1 MAAPAYHQ
9 LHCPG
14 LSEPPASSSTTTDAA
29 AFSAM
34 IHTAFAAD
42 LALLQGATSDPRR
55 LASLADSLQLGL
67 LTYDA
72 AAEPVTRQ

>member
-1 MAAPAYHQ
+1 
-9 LHCPG
+9 
-14 LSEPPASSSTTTDAA
+14 
-29 AFSAM
+29 M

-55 LASLADSLQLGL
+55 LASLADSLQGL

>member
-1 MAAPAYHQ
+1 
-9 LHCPG
+9 
-14 LSEPPASSSTTTDAA
+14 
-29 AFSAM
+29 M